1 MVNIAS
7 ISILVF
13 GVLIGSSAAGIV
25 AHAMNYVSDLDK
37 GLKWSLLSVYVV
49 ALTFGLGVEY
59 GHPII
64 IFVTSFIGIV
74 VVGGWVFNKVK
85 TKLPAEITLPSGE
98 N

>member
-1 MVNIAS
+1 MTNIG
-7 ISILVF
+7 SILVLIG
-13 GVLIGSSAAGIV
+13 GVLIGSSAAGVV

-37 GLKWSLLSVYVV
+37 GLKWSMLSVYVV

-74 VVGGWVFNKVK
+74 VVGGWAFNKLK
-85 TKLPAEITLPSGE
+85 TKLPTEVTLRAGE
-98 N
+98 D